1 MRISTTPLPTFAA
14 AAPSSRCARPS
25 TPPRTFE
32 GAAMNHMPTLNRRA
46 FVIGTA
52 AVGTGLA
59 LGLDIPFGGPTVV
72 RAADG
77 SPEVNAWVVIRPDD
91 TVVIRIARSEM
102 GQGTLTGLAQL
113 AAEELECDWSKVT
126 TEYPTPGQSVARKRA
141 WGDFSTGGSRGI
153 RTSHEYVRKGGA
165 TARAMLIQA
174 AANDW
179 KVPASE
185 CTAANSV
192 ITHTPS
198 GKTTTYGKVAE
209 AAAKIEP
216 PADVKLKDP
225 KDWKIIGK
233 PLKRLDTADKTTGK
247 MTYGID
253 VKLPGMLNAA
263 IKACPV
269 FGGKVKSYDEAKI
282 ANMKGVKKVVKVED
296 YAVAVV
302 ADTWWHAKTALDAL
316 PIVWD
321 EGPNAKVSSD
331 SIAKWLAEGLD
342 PAQQAFVGNENGD
355 AKTALAGAAKKVEA
369 VYNYPYQNHAT
380 MEPLNATALYTADK
394 CEVWC
399 GTQNGE
405 AAFAAT
411 VEVSGLPAEKCDV
424 YKQMLGGGFGRK
436 GNTDYVRQAVA
447 IAKQMPGTPIKLLW
461 SREEDMQHGAYHPIT
476 QCKMTAGFDADNNLT
491 ALHMR
496 ISGQSILFSLRPEA
510 MVNGKDPVTFQG
522 LNPNGE
528 TAFGYSIPNLLIDH
542 SMRNPH
548 VPPGFWRGVNV
559 NHNAIY
565 VECFMDELAHSVGQ
579 DPLEFRR
586 KLMPK
591 NSKHL
596 AVLNAVAEKI
606 GWGKPA
612 PQGVYRGLAQHMGY
626 GSYVAGAAEISVTD
640 GNKIKVHRI
649 VAATDPGYAVN
660 PAQIERQ
667 IAGSFVYGLTGLF
680 YGGCTVKDGR
690 IEQANFDTYNSMR
703 IAEMPKVESI
713 IMPSGGFWGGV
724 GEPTICVAAPAV
736 LNAYFAATGKRIRS
750 VPLRDQNISFA

>member
-1 MRISTTPLPTFAA
+1 
-14 AAPSSRCARPS
+14 
-25 TPPRTFE
+25 
-32 GAAMNHMPTLNRRA
+32 MNQHVMPKLNRRA

-52 AVGTGLA
+52 TAGAGLA
-59 LGLDIPFGGPTVV
+59 LGLDLPFGGPAVV

-77 SPEVNAWVVIRPDD
+77 APEVNAWVVIRPDD

-113 AAEELECDWSKVT
+113 VAEELECDWSKVT

-153 RTSHEYVRKGGA
+153 RTSQDYVRKGGA
-165 TARAMLIQA
+165 TARVMLIQA
-174 AANDW
+174 AANEW

-185 CTAANSV
+185 CKVSNGV

-209 AAAKIEP
+209 AAAKLEP

-225 KDWKIIGK
+225 KDWTIAGK
-233 PLKRLDTADKTTGK
+233 GLKRLDTVDKTTGK
-247 MTYGID
+247 MVYGID

-263 IKACPV
+263 IKDCPV
-269 FGGKVKSYDEAKI
+269 FGGKVKSFDEAKV
-282 ANMKGVKKVVKVED
+282 AGMKGVKKVVQVGD
-296 YAVAVV
+296 SAVAVV

-321 EGPNAKVSSD
+321 EGPNAKVSSET
-331 SIAKWLAEGLD
+331 IATWLAEGLD
-342 PAQQAFVGNENGD
+342 NAQPAYVGNQNGD
-355 AKTALAGAAKKVEA
+355 AKAAIASAAKKVEA
-369 VYNYPYQNHAT
+369 VYSYPYQNHAT
-380 MEPLNATALYTADK
+380 MEPMNATVLYTPDK

-405 AAFAAT
+405 AAFAAAL
-411 VEVSGLPAEKCDV
+411 EASGLPAEKVDV
-424 YKQMLGGGFGRK
+424 HKLMLGGGFGRR
-436 GNTDYVRQAVA
+436 GMTDYVRQAVA

-461 SREEDMQHGAYHPIT
+461 SREEDMQHGKYHPIT
-476 QCKMTAGFDADNNLT
+476 QCKLTGAFDADNNLV
-491 ALHMR
+491 ALHYR
-496 ISGQSILFSLRPEA
+496 LSGQSILFSVRPEA
-510 MVNGKDPVTFQG
+510 LQNGMDPAAFQG
-522 LNPNGE
+522 VAQTGE
-528 TAFGYSIPNLLIDH
+528 AAIGYSVPNLLVEH

-565 VECFMDELAHSVGQ
+565 MECFMDELALAVGQ

-586 KLMPK
+586 KLMGKHP
-591 NSKHL
+591 KHL

-606 GWGKPA
+606 GWGTPA
-612 PQGVYRGLAQHMGY
+612 PQGVYRGIAQVMGY

-640 GNKIKVHRI
+640 GSKVKVHRI
-649 VAATDPGYAVN
+649 VASTDPGYVVN
-660 PAQIERQ
+660 PAQVERQ
-667 IAGSFVYGLTGLF
+667 IAGSFVYGLSALF

-690 IEQANFDTYNSMR
+690 IEQTNFDTYNSMR
-703 IAEMPKVESI
+703 INEMPKVESV
-713 IMPSGGFWGGV
+713 MVPSGGFWGGV
-724 GEPTICVAAPAV
+724 GEPTIGVAAPAV

-750 VPLRDQNISFA
+750 FPLRNQNISFA

>member
-1 MRISTTPLPTFAA
+1 
-14 AAPSSRCARPS
+14 
-25 TPPRTFE
+25 
-32 GAAMNHMPTLNRRA
+32 MNHMPRLNRRA
-46 FVIGTA
+46 FVIGSA
-52 AVGTGLA
+52 AVGTGLV

-91 TVVIRIARSEM
+91 TVVVRVARSEM

-113 AAEELECDWSKVT
+113 VAEELECDWSKVT
-126 TEYPTPGQSVARKRA
+126 TEFPTPGQSVARKRV

-153 RTSHEYVRKGGA
+153 RASNEYVRKGGA
-165 TARAMLIQA
+165 AARMMLVQA

-179 KVPASE
+179 KVSVAE

-209 AAAKIEP
+209 AAAKLEP

-225 KDWKIIGK
+225 KDWKIAGK
-233 PLKRLDTADKTTGK
+233 GLKRLDTVDKTTGK

-253 VKLPGMLNAA
+253 IKLPGMLNAA
-263 IKACPV
+263 IKDCPV
-269 FGGKVKSYDEAKI
+269 TGGKLQSYDEAKI
-282 ANMKGVKKVVKVED
+282 AGMKGVKKVVRVGD
-296 YAVAVV
+296 SAVAVV
-302 ADTWWHAKTALDAL
+302 ADTWWHAHSAIEAL

-321 EGPNAKVSSD
+321 EGENAKVSSA
-331 SIAKWLAEGLD
+331 SIAKWLEEGLD
-342 PAQQAFVGNENGD
+342 SGPAYVGNANGD
-355 AKTALAGAAKKVEA
+355 VKAALAGAARKVEA
-369 VYNYPYQNHAT
+369 VYNYPYQNHAA

-411 VEVSGLPAEKCDV
+411 LEASGLPADKCDV
-424 YKQMLGGGFGRK
+424 HKLMLGGGFGRR
-436 GNTDYVRQAVA
+436 GHTDYVRQAVA

-461 SREEDMQHGAYHPIT
+461 TREEDMQHGTYHPVT
-476 QCKMTAGFDADNNLT
+476 QCKMTGGFDADNNLT

-510 MVNGKDPVTFQG
+510 LVSGKDPSTFAG
-522 LNPNGE
+522 LNPGGE
-528 TAFGYSIPNLLIDH
+528 AGFAYSVPNLLIDH

-548 VPPGFWRGVNV
+548 IIPGFWRGVNV

-565 VECFMDELAHSVGQ
+565 VECFMDELAHAAGQ
-579 DPLEFRR
+579 DPLTFRR
-586 KLMPK
+586 KLMAANPK
-591 NSKHL
+591 GL

-606 GWGKPA
+606 DWDKPA
-612 PQGVYRGLAQHMGY
+612 PQGVYRGFAQLQAY

-640 GNKIKVHRI
+640 GNKIKVLRI
-649 VAATDPGYAVN
+649 VAGTDPGYAVN

-667 IAGSFVYGLTGLF
+667 IAGSFVFGLSGLF
-680 YGGCTVKDGR
+680 YGGCTVKDGY
-690 IEQANFDTYNSMR
+690 IEQTNFDTYNSMR
-703 IAEMPKVESI
+703 IAEMPEVEPI

-724 GEPTICVAAPAV
+724 GEPTIGVAAPAV

-750 VPLRDQNISFA
+750 VPLRDQNITFA

>member
-1 MRISTTPLPTFAA
+1 
-14 AAPSSRCARPS
+14 
-25 TPPRTFE
+25 
-32 GAAMNHMPTLNRRA
+32 MNKHVTLNRRT

-52 AVGTGLA
+52 AVAGAGLS

-113 AAEELECDWSKVT
+113 VAEELDCDWSKVT

-153 RTSHEYVRKGGA
+153 RGSHDYVRKGGA
-165 TARAMLIQA
+165 TARMMLVQA
-174 AANDW
+174 AADEW
-179 KVPASE
+179 KVPVAE
-185 CTAANSV
+185 CTASNSV

-198 GKTTTYGKVAE
+198 GKTTTYGKVVE
-209 AAAKIEP
+209 AAAKLQP

-225 KDWKIIGK
+225 KDWKIAGK
-233 PLKRLDTADKTTGK
+233 GLKRLDTEDKTTGK
-247 MTYGID
+247 MMYGID
-253 VKLPGMLNAA
+253 VTLPGMLNAA
-263 IKACPV
+263 IKDCPV
-269 FGGKVKSYDEAKI
+269 FGGKLKSFDEAKI
-282 ANMKGVKKVVKVED
+282 AGMKGVKKVVRIGD
-296 YAVAVV
+296 TAVAVV
-302 ADTWWHAKTALDAL
+302 ADTWWHAKSALDAL
-316 PIVWD
+316 PVVWD
-321 EGPNAKVSSD
+321 EGENNKVSSE

-342 PAQQAFVGNENGD
+342 NGQPAYIGNQNGD
-355 AKTALAGAAKKVEA
+355 AKAAIASAAKKVEA

-380 MEPLNATALYTADK
+380 MEPLNATAIYTADK

-411 VEVSGLPAEKCDV
+411 LEASGLPADKCEV
-424 YKQMLGGGFGRK
+424 HKVMLGGGFGRR
-436 GNTDYVRQAVA
+436 GMTDYVRQAVA
-447 IAKQMPGTPIKLLW
+447 IAKQMPGTPVKLLW
-461 SREEDMQHGAYHPIT
+461 SREEDMLHGKYHPIT
-476 QCKMTAGFDADNNLT
+476 QCKLTGAFDADNNLT
-491 ALHMR
+491 ALHVR
-496 ISGQSILFSLRPEA
+496 LSGQSILASVRQDAL
-510 MVNGKDPVTFQG
+510 VNGMDPVAFQG
-522 LNPNGE
+522 LNATGE
-528 TAFGYSIPNLLIDH
+528 AAIGYSVPNLLVEH
-542 SMRNPH
+542 AMRNPH

-565 VECFMDELAHSVGQ
+565 LECFMDELAQAVGQ
-579 DPLEFRR
+579 DPLAFRR
-586 KLMPK
+586 KLMSKHP
-591 NSKHL
+591 KHL

-606 GWGKPA
+606 GWGTPA
-612 PQGVYRGLAQHMGY
+612 PQGVYRGLAQVMGY

-640 GNKIKVHRI
+640 GSKIKVHRI

-667 IAGSFVYGLTGLF
+667 IAGSFVYGLSGLF
-680 YGGCTVKDGR
+680 YGGCTVKNGA
-690 IEQANFDTYNSMR
+690 IEQTNFDTYNSMR

-713 IMPSGGFWGGV
+713 VMPSGGFWGGV
-724 GEPTICVAAPAV
+724 GEPTIGVAGPAV

-750 VPLRDQNISFA
+750 VPLKDQNISFA